1 MLSTQLRILI
11 YPVTLCHV
19 EYTPFIHVFS
29 WSVMFC
35 FCHIW
40 LHLVPCTVNFSQL
53 IRICCPHFWLHL
65 GLYRPPSQ
73 ALLEKSSPSIIPL
86 FKVHSKRMISMLE
99 ILFWNEM
106 SGGMPCSGPL
116 VGFLSIYYK
125 ETKLT
130 LKLEKCFSLT
140 RGKTGCC
147 WTSRE
152 SWY

>member
-1 MLSTQLRILI
+1 MLSTQLRIRI

-19 EYTPFIHVFS
+19 EYSCVLMVSYVLLLPH
-29 WSVMFC
+29 SVA
-35 FCHIW
+35 
-40 LHLVPCTVNFSQL
+40 PCTMHCEFFTTYQDLLSPL
-53 IRICCPHFWLHL
+53 LTAL

-99 ILFWNEM
+99 ILFWSER
-106 SGGMPCSGPL
+106 SGGIPCSGPL

-147 WTSRE
+147 
-152 SWY
+152 